1 MQCSAI
7 GIAEK
12 LDSINPSQLRFREIV
27 ATRTSAPP
35 IIDGIID
42 DEVWENA
49 KIENEF
55 VQFEPYNLSVPSEK
69 TEVRLIYD
77 NDHVYI
83 AVNNYDSEP
92 EKITGILNRRDRWME
107 PSTLI
112 LDWVGIAF
120 DSNND
125 DRTGYGLL

>member
-1 MQCSAI
+1 MIMQCSTI

-12 LDSINPSQLRFREIV
+12 LESINPSQLRFREIV
-27 ATRTSAPP
+27 ATRTSVPP

-42 DEVWENA
+42 DKVWENA

-55 VQFEPYNLSVPSEK
+55 VQFEPYNLSVASEK

-83 AVNNYDSEP
+83 AVNNYDSQP
-92 EKITGILNRRDRWME
+92 DKITAVSYTHL
-107 PSTLI
+107 TLPTTPY
-112 LDWVGIAF
+112 V
-120 DSNND
+120 
-125 DRTGYGLL
+125 

>member
-1 MQCSAI
+1 MIMQCSTI

-12 LDSINPSQLRFREIV
+12 LESINPSQLRFREIV
-27 ATRTSAPP
+27 ATRTSVPP

-55 VQFEPYNLSVPSEK
+55 VQFEPYNLSVPSER
-69 TEVRLIYD
+69 TEIRLMYD

-83 AVNNYDSEP
+83 AVNNYDSQP

-107 PSTLI
+107 AFDTHS
-112 LDWVGIAF
+112 DWVGIAF

-125 DRTGYGLL
+125 DRTG